1 MGHALLPVSRPVLQ
15 DKGRDTGARGRSLP
29 SATAVEFDLVSS
41 GDEVEVEQGRWQPAR
56 LIPVA
61 GIRGQE
67 EQERRATSALLA
79 VIGAVPEFGHALL
92 RDLGAP
98 KGRISTFAEIQL
110 KDGDGKLSIPDGAI
124 VIERGKTEWRVLV
137 EVKTGS
143 AALQTEQ
150 VSRYLDLARDHGFG
164 AVVTISNQITARPT
178 DSAVAIDKRKLRRV
192 GLYHLSWW
200 RIITEA
206 VLQHRFRGVSDPDQ
220 AWILRELIAYL
231 DHENSG
237 ASGFQ
242 DMGESWVRVR
252 DGARQ
257 GTLRAADK
265 EVRAVAERWEQ
276 FVDYLALGLSQNLGR
291 DVEPVRPRKQTLP
304 ERLDALVHGLVAT
317 GVLASAM
324 RIPDAAAPLALH
336 ADLRTR
342 QLTTSIT
349 VEAPREGRSGARVNW
364 MLKQLGSAPAA
375 LRVTVGFANTRETT
389 SLLLSEAREYPQR
402 LLSPTDPRREPRI
415 FELALAQ
422 PLGLKTGKGQG
433 SFVREARRQ
442 VIDFYGEIVQNL
454 KAWQAKPPK
463 LPEQPPQASETR
475 HPEPPPFGTTEE
487 REVGEAINPAEPAL
501 IRDPMQPGLD
511 VWAPRTSDDGTE

>member
-1 MGHALLPVSRPVLQ
+1 M
-15 DKGRDTGARGRSLP
+15 P
-29 SATAVEFDLVSS
+29 SGNAVEYPPDT
-41 GDEVEVEQGRWQPAR
+41 WQLAR

-79 VIGAVPEFGHALL
+79 VMAAVPEFGRALV
-92 RDLGAP
+92 DSFGAP
-98 KGRISTFAEIQL
+98 KGRMRTFAEIQL
-110 KDGDGKLSIPDGAI
+110 KDGDGKVSIPDGAI
-124 VIERGKTEWRVLV
+124 VIERGSTRWRALV

-143 AALQTEQ
+143 AALQAEQ
-150 VSRYLDLARDHGFG
+150 VGRYLDLARDHGFN

-178 DSAVAIDKRKLRRV
+178 DSPVAVDKRKLKRV
-192 GLYHLSWW
+192 GFYHLSWW

-220 AWILRELIAYL
+220 AWILGELIAYL

-257 GTLRAADK
+257 GTLRGGDK

-276 FVDYLALGLSQNLGR
+276 FVDYLALGLSQDLGR

-304 ERLDALVHGLVAT
+304 ERLDAIVQGLAT
-317 GVLASAM
+317 SGGLTAAV
-324 RIPDAAAPLALH
+324 RVPDAVAPLALL

-342 QLTTSIT
+342 QLTTS
-349 VEAPREGRSGARVNW
+349 VSVDAPREGRPAARINW
-364 MLKQLGSAPAA
+364 MLRQLASAPAA

-389 SLLLSEAREYPQR
+389 SLLLGEAREYPQR
-402 LLSPTDPRREPRI
+402 LLSPTDPKREPRT
-415 FELALAQ
+415 FELATTR
-422 PLGLKTGKGQG
+422 PLGLKSGKGQG
-433 SFVREARRQ
+433 SFVRETRRQ
-442 VIDFYGEIVQNL
+442 AIDFYGEIVQNL
-454 KAWQAKPPK
+454 KPWQAKAPK
-463 LPEQPPQASETR
+463 LPEPPPQVPET
-475 HPEPPPFGTTEE
+475 P
-487 REVGEAINPAEPAL
+487 
-501 IRDPMQPGLD
+501 QP
-511 VWAPRTSDDGTE
+511 